1 MGSFFLSLEKQMT
14 EQELIAGCIKQDR
27 RSQNEFYKRYFPL
40 MSSIALRYTQNES
53 EALQRMNGGF
63 YKVLKN
69 LEKYDNQYALATWI
83 RNILVNH
90 LIDEFRKEK
99 KYIANIHLTDYEGVN
114 PEVEY
119 NQADLQFDAQEL
131 RDMMSRLPDV
141 TQKVFNMYA
150 IDGFKHREIA
160 DAISISVGTSKWHV
174 SDARK
179 KLRAMLEAQTIR
191 EEQSIEK
198 RG

>member
-14 EQELIAGCIKQDR
+14 EQQLIAGCIKQDR
-27 RSQNEFYKRYFPL
+27 RSQNELYKRYFPL

-63 YKVLKN
+63 YRVLKN

-131 RDMMSRLPDV
+131 RNMLERLPDV
-141 TQKVFNMYA
+141 TQRVFNMYA
-150 IDGFKHREIA
+150 LDGFKHREIA
-160 DAISISVGTSKWHV
+160 DYLGISEGTSKWHV

-179 KLRAMLEAQTIR
+179 KLKAMLEAQEKVNERTVEIR
-191 EEQSIEK
+191 
-198 RG
+198 G